1 MKNVPSSL
9 SLIAAAS
16 ASAILVAGCGGSG
29 GSSGFGG
36 FGGFG
41 GSSDVGTTD
50 TNPVSADAIF
60 INGKVVTVD
69 NNSRVAQAFAIKD
82 GKFLSVGSTDEIK
95 TLATSNTQVVDLKGR
110 TVIPGLADGHFH
122 SAGGGSGIDI
132 SQARSLADIFA
143 KISDAAKT
151 ATPGQILVS
160 NSDWHEAQLKEQRT
174 PTASELEAAAPG
186 IPVVLVRG
194 GHSYFL
200 NETALAKWNITTS
213 SPVPAGGAIPKDANG
228 NLTGELVDTARDP
241 VQLPPSP
248 PATQASIE
256 KEQAVLNSYGLTSV
270 RVAGTNVAAYRQL
283 QQVRDS
289 GRSTVRYSVLFRG
302 VSPDALASEGIKQ
315 GEGDSLVSVWG
326 IKMAVDGGFEGAHTT
341 QAYAEP
347 MGKGGTYFGLAT
359 VPQAA
364 FNDSVVAFNK
374 AGWRVA
380 THAVGDAAI
389 DQVLEGYEK
398 ASAAKDIRQTGWTIE
413 HAAIMRPDQLPKLKA
428 LNLRMSVQD
437 HLYLV
442 APILKNYLGVD
453 RYSQYSPI
461 RTYLDAGLLVA
472 GGTDAPVIPIN
483 PFWGL
488 YHLVSRDSITG
499 GVAGANQATSREEAL
514 RVLTLNNAK
523 LTDEADI
530 KGSIESAK
538 LADFVVISGDI
549 MTIPTGEIEDLKAL
563 ETYVGGKRVYKD
575 SSTPL

>member
-1 MKNVPSSL
+1 MKNIPSSL
-9 SLIAAAS
+9 CFPAVAGAC
-16 ASAILVAGCGGSG
+16 AILVAGCGG
-29 GSSGFGG
+29 F
-36 FGGFG
+36 
-41 GSSDVGTTD
+41 DVA
-50 TNPVSADAIF
+50 PADAIF

-69 NNSRVAQAFAIKD
+69 DDSRVAQAFAIRD
-82 GKFLSVGSTDEIK
+82 GKFLSVGSTAEIQRH
-95 TLATSNTQVVDLKGR
+95 AGASTQVVDLKGR

-122 SAGGGSGIDI
+122 SAGGGTGIDL
-132 SQARSLADIFA
+132 SKARSLADLFA
-143 KISDAAKT
+143 KVSAAAKI

-160 NSDWHEAQLKEQRT
+160 NGDWHEAQLSEQRT
-174 PTASELEAAAPG
+174 PTATELEAAAPG

-200 NETALAKWNITTS
+200 NKTALAKWNITTS

-228 NLTGELVDTARDP
+228 NLTGELVDTARSP
-241 VQLPPSP
+241 VQLPPAP
-248 PATQASIE
+248 PATLASIE

-270 RVAGTNVAAYRQL
+270 RVPGINVAAYQLL
-283 QQVRDS
+283 QQMRDS

-302 VSPDALASEGIKQ
+302 VSLEALASAGIKQ
-315 GEGDSLVSVWG
+315 GEGDSLVNVWG
-326 IKMAVDGGFEGAHTT
+326 IKMAVDGGFEGALLTK
-341 QAYAEP
+341 AYAEP
-347 MGKGGTYFGLAT
+347 MGQGGTYFGLRT
-359 VPQAA
+359 VPQAT

-398 ASAAKDIRQTGWTIE
+398 ASAAKDIQKSGWAIE
-413 HAAIMRPDQLPKLKA
+413 HAAVTRPDHLPRMKA

-442 APILKNYLGVD
+442 APVLKNYIGVD
-453 RYSQYSPI
+453 RVSQYSAA
-461 RTYLDAGLLVA
+461 RTFLNAGLLVA
-472 GGTDAPVIPIN
+472 GGTDAPVIPVN

-488 YHLVSRDSITG
+488 YHLVSRDTITG
-499 GVAGANQATSREEAL
+499 GVVGANQAISRWEAL
-514 RVLTLNNAK
+514 RIVTLNNAK

-530 KGSIESAK
+530 KGSIEPKK

-549 MTIPTGEIEDLKAL
+549 LTIPVGDIEDLKAL

-575 SSTPL
+575 ASTPL

>member
-1 MKNVPSSL
+1 MKSVPSSL

-16 ASAILVAGCGGSG
+16 ASAILVAGCGGSSGSG
-29 GSSGFGG
+29 GFSGFGG
-36 FGGFG
+36 FG
-41 GSSDVGTTD
+41 DVGSTD
-50 TNPVSADAIF
+50 TNPITPVSADAIF

-122 SAGGGSGIDI
+122 SPGGGSGIDI

-200 NETALAKWNITTS
+200 NKTALAKWNITTS
-213 SPVPAGGAIPKDANG
+213 SLVPAGGAIPRDANG
-228 NLTGELVDTARDP
+228 DLTGELVDTARNP
-241 VQLPPSP
+241 VELPPP
-248 PATQASIE
+248 PPETQASIE
-256 KEQAVLNSYGLTSV
+256 KQQAVLNSYGLTSV
-270 RVAGTNVAAYRQL
+270 RVAGTSVAAYRQL

-302 VSPDALASEGIKQ
+302 VSPDALASQGIKQ

-347 MGKGGTYFGLAT
+347 MGQGGTYFGLAT
-359 VPQAA
+359 MPQAA
-364 FNDSVVAFNK
+364 FNDSVIAFNN

-488 YHLVSRDSITG
+488 YHLVSRDSISG

-530 KGSIESAK
+530 KGSIEPAK

-563 ETYVGGKRVYKD
+563 ETYVGGKRVYQD

>member
-1 MKNVPSSL
+1 MNNFPSSL
-9 SLIAAAS
+9 RLIAVAS
-16 ASAILVAGCGGSG
+16 ASVFLLGACGGSG
-29 GSSGFGG
+29 DSEPAEP
-36 FGGFG
+36 
-41 GSSDVGTTD
+41 VAA
-50 TNPVSADAIF
+50 NPAPADAIF
-60 INGKVVTVD
+60 INGNVVTVD
-69 NNSRVAQAFAIKD
+69 TGSRVTQAFAIKD
-82 GKFLSVGSTDEIK
+82 GKFLSVGSTEEIK
-95 TLATSNTQVVDLKGR
+95 TLAGSNTQVVDLKGR

-122 SAGGGSGIDI
+122 SAGGGPGIDI
-132 SQARSLADIFA
+132 SQARSLADVFA
-143 KISDAAKT
+143 KITDAAKT

-174 PTASELEAAAPG
+174 PTATELEAAAPG

-200 NETALAKWNITTS
+200 NKTALAKWNFTTS

-248 PATQASIE
+248 PATQASVA

-270 RVAGTNVAAYRQL
+270 RVAGTNVAAYRLL

-289 GRSTVRYSVLFRG
+289 GKSTVRYSVLFRG
-302 VSPDALASEGIKQ
+302 VPLDTLASEKIKQ
-315 GEGDSLVSVWG
+315 GDGDSLVKVWG

-347 MGKGGTYFGLAT
+347 MGQGGTYFGLMT
-359 VPQAA
+359 VPQAS
-364 FNDSVVAFNK
+364 FNDSVIAYNK
-374 AGWRVA
+374 GGWRVA

-398 ASAAKDIRQTGWTIE
+398 ASLAKDIRQDGWTIE

-442 APILKNYLGVD
+442 APVLKNYLGVD
-453 RYSQYSPI
+453 RYSQYSPV

-488 YHLVSRDSITG
+488 YHLVSRDSISG
-499 GVAGANQATSREEAL
+499 GVAGANQATTRAEAL
-514 RVLTLNNAK
+514 RVLTVNNAK
-523 LTDEADI
+523 LTDESDI
-530 KGSIESAK
+530 KGSIEAAK

-575 SSTPL
+575 SSVPL

>member
-1 MKNVPSSL
+1 MKSVPSSL

-36 FGGFG
+36 FNA
-41 GSSDVGTTD
+41 VGPTD
-50 TNPVSADAIF
+50 TSPVTPASADAIF

-69 NNSRVAQAFAIKD
+69 NNSRVAQAFAVKD

-95 TLATSNTQVVDLKGR
+95 PLASANTQVVDLKGR

-122 SAGGGSGIDI
+122 SPGGGSGIDI

-200 NETALAKWNITTS
+200 NKTALAKWSITTS
-213 SPVPAGGAIPKDANG
+213 SPVPAGGAIPRDANG
-228 NLTGELVDTARDP
+228 DLTGELVDTARNP
-241 VQLPPSP
+241 VELPPP
-248 PATQASIE
+248 PPETQASIE
-256 KEQAVLNSYGLTSV
+256 KQQAVLNSYGLTSV
-270 RVAGTNVAAYRQL
+270 RVAGTSVAAYRQL

-302 VSPDALASEGIKQ
+302 VSPDALASQGIKQ

-347 MGKGGTYFGLAT
+347 MGQGGTYFGLAT
-359 VPQAA
+359 MPQAA
-364 FNDSVVAFNK
+364 FNDSVIAFNN

-488 YHLVSRDSITG
+488 YHLVSRDSISG

-530 KGSIESAK
+530 KGSIEPAK

-563 ETYVGGKRVYKD
+563 ETYVGGKRVYQN

>member
-1 MKNVPSSL
+1 MNNFPSSL
-9 SLIAAAS
+9 RLIAVAS
-16 ASAILVAGCGGSG
+16 ASVFLLGACGGSG
-29 GSSGFGG
+29 DSEPAES
-36 FGGFG
+36 
-41 GSSDVGTTD
+41 VAA
-50 TNPVSADAIF
+50 NPAPADAIF
-60 INGKVVTVD
+60 INGNVVTVD
-69 NNSRVAQAFAIKD
+69 TGSRVTQAFAIKD
-82 GKFLSVGSTDEIK
+82 GKFLSVGSTEEIK
-95 TLATSNTQVVDLKGR
+95 TMAGSNTQVVDLKGR

-122 SAGGGSGIDI
+122 SAGGGPGIDI
-132 SQARSLADIFA
+132 SQARSLADVFA
-143 KISDAAKT
+143 KITDAAKT

-174 PTASELEAAAPG
+174 PTATELEAAAPG

-200 NETALAKWNITTS
+200 NKTALAKWNFTTS

-248 PATQASIE
+248 PATQASVA

-270 RVAGTNVAAYRQL
+270 RVAGTNVAAYRLL

-289 GRSTVRYSVLFRG
+289 GKSTVRYSVLFRG
-302 VSPDALASEGIKQ
+302 VPLDTLASEKIRQ
-315 GEGDSLVSVWG
+315 GDGDSLVKVWG

-347 MGKGGTYFGLAT
+347 MGQGGTYFGLMT
-359 VPQAA
+359 VPQAS
-364 FNDSVVAFNK
+364 FNDSVIAYNK
-374 AGWRVA
+374 GGWRVA

-398 ASAAKDIRQTGWTIE
+398 ASLAKDIRQDGWTIE

-442 APILKNYLGVD
+442 APVLKNYLGVD
-453 RYSQYSPI
+453 RYSQYSPV

-488 YHLVSRDSITG
+488 YHLVSRDSISG
-499 GVAGANQATSREEAL
+499 GVAGANQATTRAEAL
-514 RVLTLNNAK
+514 RVLTVNNAK
-523 LTDEADI
+523 LTDESDI
-530 KGSIESAK
+530 KGSIEAAK

-575 SSTPL
+575 SSVPL

>member
-1 MKNVPSSL
+1 MKNLPSSL
-9 SLIAAAS
+9 RLIAVAS
-16 ASAILVAGCGGSG
+16 AAVFLLGACGGSG
-29 GSSGFGG
+29 DSEPTEASAP
-36 FGGFG
+36 
-41 GSSDVGTTD
+41 T
-50 TNPVSADAIF
+50 PAPADAIF
-60 INGKVVTVD
+60 INGNVVTVD
-69 NNSRVAQAFAIKD
+69 NGSRVTQAFAIKD
-82 GKFLSVGSTDEIK
+82 GKFLSVGSTEEIK
-95 TLATSNTQVVDLKGR
+95 TLAGSNTQVVDLKGR

-122 SAGGGSGIDI
+122 SAGGGAGIDI
-132 SQARSLADIFA
+132 SQTRSLADIFA

-151 ATPGQILVS
+151 SAPGQILVS

-174 PTASELEAAAPG
+174 PTAAELEAAAPG

-200 NETALAKWNITTS
+200 NNTALAKWNITTS
-213 SPVPAGGAIPKDANG
+213 SPVPAGGAIPKDVNG

-241 VQLPPSP
+241 VQLPASP

-270 RVAGTNVAAYRQL
+270 RVAGTSVAAYRLL
-283 QQVRDS
+283 QQVRNS
-289 GRSTVRYSVLFRG
+289 GKSTVRYSVLFRG
-302 VSPDALASEGIKQ
+302 VGLDTLASEKIKQ
-315 GEGDSLVSVWG
+315 GDGDSLVKVWG

-347 MGKGGTYFGLAT
+347 MGKGGTYFGLMT
-359 VPQAA
+359 VPQAS
-364 FNDSVVAFNK
+364 FNDSVIAYNK
-374 AGWRVA
+374 GGWRVA

-398 ASAAKDIRQTGWTIE
+398 ASVAKDIRQDGWTIE

-442 APILKNYLGVD
+442 APVLKNYLGVD
-453 RYSQYSPI
+453 RYSQYSPV

-488 YHLVSRDSITG
+488 YHLVSRDSISG
-499 GVAGANQATSREEAL
+499 GVAGANQATTRAEAL

-530 KGSIESAK
+530 KGSIETAK

-549 MTIPTGEIEDLKAL
+549 MSIPTGEIEDLKAL

-575 SSTPL
+575 SSVPL